1 MTRWNVENREL
12 NIGDLD
18 KVAGGMPFFGMG
30 CSLNQQNKIGAI
42 VDALEGVPV
51 IGGVLGAIGTLI
63 GRGYCGGL

>member
-1 MTRWNVENREL
+1 MTKSNGENREL

-18 KVAGGMPFFGMG
+18 SVAGGMPFFGMG

-51 IGGVLGAIGTLI
+51 IGGVLGAIGTFL